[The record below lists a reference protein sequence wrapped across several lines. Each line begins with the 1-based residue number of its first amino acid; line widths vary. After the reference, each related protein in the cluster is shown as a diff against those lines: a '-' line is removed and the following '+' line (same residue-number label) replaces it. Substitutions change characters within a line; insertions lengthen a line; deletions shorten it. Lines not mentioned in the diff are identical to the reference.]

1 MIFISLYA
9 VVDFLPP
16 FDSVDAMGA
25 QWLYLVMVSVLTT
38 VFILWA
44 KSQNYLAGI
53 NLVIKNIMSLLYLA
67 LFFLATISIFNAIN
81 KTEAFVVYARY
92 TATII
97 MYFNIAILL
106 YNRPDLMKFLAHI
119 LALMLFFRSI
129 QILISFAQGFGEI
142 PLENLIYG
150 QSRETGN
157 KNIMAA
163 TFTVR
168 LPFVLYCIYTSKAF
182 GKIFYGAILTMGIL
196 VVFFLNARSTFVA
209 VLLQT
214 FLYLLFCGW
223 QFLREHDD
231 FMQKLKRISIRAA
244 FLIVPLLIAFVIGQ
258 ASLKSAVEMEN
269 REVAYGTVTSR
280 LASISISGETSN
292 NRYNFWRYAI
302 DYAAHHPLMGCG
314 IGNWKLASIPY
325 ERDISYELWV
335 AYHCHNDFFEIS
347 AEVGIMGGLLLLG
360 MYFCALVFTIRTWQ
374 SKAEHNV
381 RLLSVMS
388 LLALAGYFADAF
400 FNFPNERPVMQFYFM
415 IILAINVGTYLYSRK
430 DKTENPTAGV
440 TTKKLLYGTI
450 TSLLLILA
458 GYVTYETYTS
468 MVIQGRVNPDI
479 SIEVPK
485 YNSDE
490 AKKLP
495 SIPNLN
501 VFAYPIDAIKARYL
515 LNEKKTDEA
524 LMYLNKSIHVNPYL
538 SYNEF
543 MKGAIF
549 VETNKW
555 DSAFVYSKK
564 AFEMKPGAR
573 SNYLMFNYVAMKKGD
588 TSLVTYAMVEHNK
601 RKPSALVWDNY
612 LRTMLSLP
620 HDSKHLLAVA
630 DSALKLYPD
639 DPTLVQDRQMV
650 INTGGQ
656 TQAPV
661 NNNIP
666 VTQAN
671 DAAKYSTA
679 GIEAFKRKD
688 FQSAITNFQKAYQ
701 LNDMDYSSLENL
713 GMSYYSIQNW
723 NKSIVYYDKVI
734 ASKALQT
741 GKSEFFKGICLVNLG
756 KKDDGCAMMKIAL
769 DKHYPDAAKFIGIYC
784 KNGTTQPAKK

>member
-1 MIFISLYA
+1 MSILY
-9 VVDFLPP
+9 
-16 FDSVDAMGA
+16 
-25 QWLYLVMVSVLTT
+25 VS
-38 VFILWA
+38 
-44 KSQNYLAGI
+44 
-53 NLVIKNIMSLLYLA
+53 
-67 LFFLATISIFNAIN
+67 LFFLATISIFTAIN
-81 KTEAFVVYARY
+81 KTEAFVVYARFI
-92 TATII
+92 ATIVT
-97 MYFNIAILL
+97 YFNIAILL
-106 YNRPDLMKFLAHI
+106 YNRPELMKFFAHV
-119 LALMLFFRSI
+119 LALMLLFRSI
-129 QILISFAQGFGEI
+129 QILMSFAQGFGEI
-142 PLENLIYG
+142 PLETLIYG

-182 GKIFYGAILTMGIL
+182 GKIFYGAVLTMGIL
-196 VVFFLNARSTFVA
+196 VVFFLNARTTFVA

-214 FLYLLFCGW
+214 FLYMLFCGW
-223 QFLREHDD
+223 QFIKEKDVFL
-231 FMQKLKRISIRAA
+231 QKLKRIGARAA
-244 FLIVPLLIAFVIGQ
+244 YLLIPLLLAFVIGQ

-280 LASISISGETSN
+280 LASISINGETSN
-292 NRYNFWRYAI
+292 NRNNFWRYAI

-335 AYHCHNDFFEIS
+335 AYHCHNDFLEIS

-360 MYFCALVFTIRTWQ
+360 IYFCALVFTIKTWV

-388 LLALAGYFADAF
+388 LLGLAGYFTDAM
-400 FNFPNERPVMQFYFM
+400 FNFPNERPVMQFYFVL
-415 IILAINVGTYLYSRK
+415 ILAINLGTYLYSRK
-430 DKTENPTAGV
+430 DKPEDPVKGV
-440 TTKKLLYGTI
+440 SIQKLLFGTFA
-450 TSLLLILA
+450 SLLLVLGA
-458 GYVTYETYTS
+458 YVTYMTYTS

-524 LMYLNKSIHVNPYL
+524 LMYLNKSKNVNPYL

-549 VETNKW
+549 VETGKW
-555 DSAFVYSKK
+555 DSAFFYSKK
-564 AFEMKPGAR
+564 AFMMKPGAK
-573 SNYLMFNYVAMKKGD
+573 SNYLMFNYVALKQGD
-588 TSLVTYAMVEHNK
+588 TAMVRYAMVEHNK
-601 RKPSALVWDNY
+601 RKPSAFVWDNY

-620 HDSKHLLAVA
+620 HDYKQMLAVA
-630 DSALKLYPD
+630 DTALKLYPGD
-639 DPTLVQDRQMV
+639 AALLQDQQTA

-661 NNNIP
+661 NTKIP
-666 VTQAN
+666 VTQVNEAL
-671 DAAKYSTA
+671 KYSTA

-688 FQSAITNFQKAYQ
+688 FQTAITNFQKAYQ
-701 LNDMDYSSLENL
+701 INNMDYSSLENL
-713 GMSYYSIQNW
+713 GMSYYSLQNW

-741 GKSEFFKGICLVNLG
+741 GKSEFFKGICLINLA
-756 KKDDGCAMMKIAL
+756 KKDQGCEMMRLAL
-769 DKHYPDAAKFIGIYC
+769 EKHYPDASKFIDIYC
-784 KNGTTQPAKK
+784 KDVSPKPAK